1 MKPEGSIISMYMN
14 SCHDSY
20 PKPDEFSPDAPYFFQ
35 IHFRFII
42 SQYILSLLMFVVNNS
57 EYFVL
62 NNAYHSNNTRR
73 RNDLHLA
80 QVTLSMYQKGVYYSG
95 IKIFN
100 ALSKAI
106 KDVSSKPNKFK
117 IALKHFLLEHSFY
130 TLNLFFDE
138 Y

>member
-1 MKPEGSIISMYMN
+1 MQKSVIRIMMGYWYRD
-14 SCHDSY
+14 SCRELF
-20 PKPDEFSPDAPYFFQ
+20 KELK
-35 IHFRFII
+35 ILTLV

-73 RNDLHLA
+73 RNGLHLP

-100 ALSKAI
+100 ALPKAI

-117 IALKHFLLEHSFY
+117 IALKHFLLKRSFY
-130 TLNLFFDE
+130 TLNEFF
-138 Y
+138 YK